1 MKYITVLDF
10 EVGRVF
16 QYENLEHF
24 KDGWNGDEK
33 LDNENIEW
41 YLTTVEGHN
50 LSNCEWM
57 THEKGHIWAK
67 HNVEQI
73 EASRLYNYNI
83 NTNED
88 G

>member
-16 QYENLEHF
+16 QYKIEN
-24 KDGWNGDEK
+24 KDGNYERFITD
-33 LDNENIEW
+33 
-41 YLTTVEGHN
+41 EGHN

-57 THEKGHIWAK
+57 VHEKGHIWAR

-73 EASRLYNYNI
+73 EATRLYNYNI